1 MNSNPIDKVSIINIK
16 LLKKLKIKSLRPTQK
31 SSKKDKM

>member
-16 LLKKLKIKSLRPTQK
+16 LLKKLKIKFKTNAKKQQK
-31 SSKKDKM
+31 R